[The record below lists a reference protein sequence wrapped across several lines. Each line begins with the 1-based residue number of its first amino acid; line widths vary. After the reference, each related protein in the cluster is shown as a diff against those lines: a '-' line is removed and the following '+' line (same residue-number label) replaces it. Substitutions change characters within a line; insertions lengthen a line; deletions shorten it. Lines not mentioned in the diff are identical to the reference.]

1 MTKEILRKEYKQKR
15 AELTDDKKWV
25 KSQNIQNLF
34 IQSDIYKSSKCLMVY
49 MPLGKETETDLIISR
64 AFSDGKVV
72 VIPVTDE
79 STGRITPVVIDK
91 NTEYIKGAF
100 SVREPKE
107 KILCPKEDIDTV
119 VVPGIAFDK
128 KGNRMGFG
136 KGCYDMFLED
146 FNGVKVGMCYDF
158 QLADDLPHSEY
169 DIAMDY
175 IFSDKIIIDCQ

>member
-34 IQSDIYKSSKCLMVY
+34 VQSDIYKSSKCLMVY

-79 STGRITPVVIDK
+79 STGRITPVVIDSGK
-91 NTEYIKGAF
+91 NQSAWSLSGWDSMTSTNEFIRYEHNGKCNVVWLDGHA
-100 SVREPKE
+100 EPE
-107 KILCPKEDIDTV
+107 IPERKILFNRSLQPKNLKI
-119 VVPGIAFDK
+119 
-128 KGNRMGFG
+128 NHR
-136 KGCYDMFLED
+136 
-146 FNGVKVGMCYDF
+146 
-158 QLADDLPHSEY
+158 EY
-169 DIAMDY
+169 
-175 IFSDKIIIDCQ
+175 

>member
-1 MTKEILRKEYKQKR
+1 MKYTNI
-15 AELTDDKKWV
+15 KKGIFV
-25 KSQNIQNLF
+25 SRPNRFIAYVNI
-34 IQSDIYKSSKCLMVY
+34 
-49 MPLGKETETDLIISR
+49 
-64 AFSDGKVV
+64 DGK
-72 VIPVTDE
+72 DE
-79 STGRITPVVIDK
+79 VCHVK
-91 NTEYIKGAF
+91 NTEYIKGVF